1 MVQNNILFKTLDWL
15 WLNWKYRGKC
25 RVSYSGH
32 LQSGTVCEGMNKIGE
47 NAKFK
52 GRMGLGTYIG
62 GDCVLKADVGRFTS
76 IAPGVTSVTGRHPI
90 KSPFATTSP
99 FFYMKDISF
108 AQSFATEDMYQSSAY
123 YDSSR
128 KILVKIGNDC
138 WIGQGALLVGGICVG
153 DGAVVLAHAVVTKDV
168 EPYAI
173 VGGVPARVIGY
184 RYGEETIRF
193 LLKRQ
198 WWNESEAWLREHWR
212 LLTDIESLKKI

>member
-1 MVQNNILFKTLDWL
+1 MI
-15 WLNWKYRGKC
+15 
-25 RVSYSGH
+25 
-32 LQSGTVCEGMNKIGE
+32 
-47 NAKFK
+47 
-52 GRMGLGTYIG
+52 
-62 GDCVLKADVGRFTS
+62 KADVGRFTS

-184 RYGEETIRF
+184 RYDEETIRF